1 MYSERGTVTGLRA
14 SCEAALQR
22 EPWQRGVAMRDTSS
36 TDPVNL
42 LIVNDD
48 LKTCQ
53 RLEALLRE
61 NGYQVKTARNG
72 REALALLKD
81 GQFRGIIS
89 DVVMPEMDGFQLC
102 RAVHLDAK
110 LKEIFFIF
118 LTDIDKEDELF
129 AINLGADLVLAPSQ
143 EPEIITHI
151 ETILKTHRPSHP
163 ESPESPPLREKFDDK
178 WYVEEYAAA
187 SRRNMDRML
196 QRIHEVEKKLSQSET
211 KYQKLFEGAHDA
223 TFLLDRK
230 GNHIEVNRKASE
242 LLGYT
247 REEFRVLSFRDIVV
261 PSSIP
266 DSEEKLKRL
275 LQGEDIPLYEKN
287 FRSKDGR
294 IIPVEVSVSVVRDDS
309 GEVKYIQSIIR
320 DITERKSA
328 EKELKRRLAI
338 EEAVARA
345 SRLFI
350 SPDTDLNE
358 VLKILGEA
366 VSANRAYIF
375 QVREDGTIENTH
387 QWHDAETEPMIELS
401 RLHTA
406 NFPWGVQKLR
416 AGESV
421 VIHDT
426 DFFPPEA
433 ATDRE
438 SFLTWGRFSVLAFPV
453 HSTTGELS
461 GIIGFDCR
469 KESKQW
475 DSTDIQA
482 LRVVAEMIS
491 VYWERKKA
499 EELLRESEEQ
509 YRDFF
514 ENTPVGIYRTTP
526 DGRVL
531 MANPVLLRM
540 LGCSSSEELSQRN
553 LEEKYEPEYSLSQF
567 KERLER
573 EGHIPWFEA
582 VWTREDGTALFVRE
596 TAKAVRNSAGSI
608 VYYEGAVEDITHH
621 KRTEEQLRE
630 SEEKYKDIVEL
641 APDGIITADTRGT
654 ITSCNSAFANM
665 AGYEKENIIGRN
677 FSQLPTLRARDIP
690 KYAKLLKS
698 LIRGRTPA
706 PFEAS
711 WTHKDGTTRF
721 GELHVCLMRKG
732 KNTIGF
738 QAVVRDT
745 TERKKAE
752 EMLKLSEEK
761 YRNLMEN
768 LSVGVY
774 RVTPGKEGRFVDVNT
789 AFVRMLGHKKKGE
802 ILTSKVSDIY
812 LVPKSRLNV
821 SSKGRRFISHEELH
835 LKRKDGTPLIVSDTG
850 TAVYDEEGNLLYYDG
865 ISEDITE
872 RKKVEEELEKHR
884 HHLEELVEERTTEL
898 KKANEQL
905 QQEIVERKQAEES
918 LAAEKERL
926 TVTLRSIG
934 DGVITADTE
943 GRIVLMNK
951 VAEQLTGYT
960 QTEAVGKSLSE
971 VFHIIRERTRGPCEN
986 PVDKVLRQG
995 AVVGLGNDTV
1005 LLSKNG
1011 TERVIADSGAPIRD
1025 RESKTIGVVLVFR
1038 DVTEK
1043 RKMEQELL
1051 RAEKLESVGILA
1063 GGIAHDF
1070 NNILTAILGNI
1081 TLARKYATDNRI
1093 IEKLTKMER
1102 ASLQAKDLTEQ
1113 LLTFSKGGA
1122 PIKKATSIAE
1132 LIKDSAS
1139 FALRGSNVRCHFYI
1153 ADDLWPVEVDE
1164 GQISQVINNMI
1175 INADQAMPEGG
1186 IIQVH
1191 AENVTVSGDQ
1201 GIPQQPGRY
1210 VRISLTDGGIGIPEK
1225 YLSKIFDPYFTT
1237 KQKGSGLG
1245 LATSYS
1251 IVKRHNGYIDVES
1264 QAGVGTTFHIWLPV
1278 SREKEERKQTE
1289 LGIAGREGRGKI
1301 LLMDDEEIIRD
1312 AASEVLMYLGYEV
1325 EVARDGEEAVALYRK
1340 AQEKGEPFDAVIMDL
1355 TIPGGMGGKEAVQ
1368 VLREIDPEVKAVV
1381 SSGYSNA
1388 PVMAEYRKYG
1398 FKGVVTKPY
1407 SVEELNEA
1415 LYRVLAE

>member
-1 MYSERGTVTGLRA
+1 
-14 SCEAALQR
+14 
-22 EPWQRGVAMRDTSS
+22 MRDALWTG
-36 TDPVNL
+36 PVNL

-48 LKTCQ
+48 WKTCQ

-81 GQFRGIIS
+81 GQFSGIIS
-89 DVVMPEMDGFQLC
+89 DIFMPEMDGFQLC
-102 RAVHLDAK
+102 RAVHLNAK
-110 LKEIFFIF
+110 LKKIFFVF
-118 LTDIDKEDELF
+118 LADIDKEDELF
-129 AINLGADLVLAPSQ
+129 AFNLGADLVLAPSQ
-143 EPEIITHI
+143 EQEITIHI
-151 ETILKTHRPSHP
+151 ENILKTHRSSHP
-163 ESPESPPLREKFDDK
+163 ESPESPPLREEVFDDK
-178 WYVEEYAAA
+178 WYVQEYAAA
-187 SRRNMDRML
+187 SKRNTDRML
-196 QRIHEVEKKLSQSET
+196 QRVHEVEKKLSQSET

-230 GNHIEVNRKASE
+230 GTHIETNQKASE

-247 REEFRVLSFRDIVV
+247 REEFRELSFRDIVV
-261 PSSIP
+261 PPSIP

-294 IIPVEVSVSVVRDDS
+294 IIPVEVSVSAIRDDS

-328 EKELKRRLAI
+328 EKELTRRLVI

-366 VSANRAYIF
+366 ASANRAYIF
-375 QVREDGTIENTH
+375 QIRENGTIENTH
-387 QWHDAETEPMIELS
+387 QWHDAETEPMSEFS
-401 RLHTA
+401 QLHIA
-406 NFPWGVQKLR
+406 NFPWGVQKLQ
-416 AGESV
+416 AGESI

-438 SFLTWGRFSVLAFPV
+438 SFLTWGRFSVLAFPIR
-453 HSTTGELS
+453 STTGELA

-469 KESKQW
+469 EESKQW

-482 LRVVAEMIS
+482 FRVVAEMTS

-499 EELLRESEEQ
+499 EELLKESEEQ

-526 DGRVL
+526 EGRVL
-531 MANPVLLRM
+531 MANPVLLRL
-540 LGCSSSEELSQRN
+540 LGYSSLEELSRRN
-553 LEEKYEPEYSLSQF
+553 LEEKYEPEYSRSQF

-573 EGHIPWFEA
+573 EGYIPWFEA
-582 VWTREDGTALFVRE
+582 VWTREDGTTLFVRE
-596 TAKAVRNSAGSI
+596 TAKAIRNSAGNI
-608 VYYEGAVEDITHH
+608 VYYEGVVEDITHH

-630 SEEKYKDIVEL
+630 SEEKYRDIVEL
-641 APDGIITADTRGT
+641 APDGIIIADLRGT
-654 ITSCNSAFANM
+654 VTSCNTAFANM
-665 AGYEKENIIGRN
+665 AGYLKENIVGKN
-677 FSQLPTLRARDIP
+677 FSQLPTVRARDIP
-690 KYAKLLKS
+690 KYATLLKS
-698 LIRGRTPA
+698 LIRGRIPA

-711 WTHKDGTTRF
+711 WVHKDGTTRF

-738 QAVVRDT
+738 QAIIRDI
-745 TERKKAE
+745 TERKKTE

-761 YRNLMEN
+761 YRSLMEN

-774 RVTPGKEGRFVDVNT
+774 RVTPGKEGRFIDVNT
-789 AFVRMLGHKKKGE
+789 AFARMLGHKKKEE
-802 ILTSKVSDIY
+802 ILKLKVSDIY
-812 LVPKSRLNV
+812 LVPTSRLNL
-821 SSKGRRFISHEELH
+821 SSKGRKSFVSREELH

-872 RKKVEEELEKHR
+872 RKKVEEELEKHH
-884 HHLEELVEERTTEL
+884 HHLEELVEERTTKL

-905 QQEIVERKQAEES
+905 QQGIMERKQAEES

-934 DGVITADTE
+934 DGVITTDME

-951 VAEQLTGYT
+951 VAEQLTGYM
-960 QTEAVGKSLSE
+960 QREAVGKFLSE
-971 VFHIIRERTRGPCEN
+971 VFYIISERTRGPCEN

-1005 LLSKNG
+1005 LLSKDG

-1051 RAEKLESVGILA
+1051 QAQKLESVGILA

-1081 TLARKYATDNRI
+1081 TLARRYATDNRI
-1093 IEKLTKMER
+1093 LEKLTKMER

-1132 LIKDSAS
+1132 LIKDSTS

-1153 ADDLWPVEVDE
+1153 AEDLWSVEVDE

-1186 IIQVH
+1186 IIQVR
-1191 AENVTVSGDQ
+1191 AENVAVSVDQ
-1201 GIPQQPGRY
+1201 GIPQEPGRY
-1210 VRISLTDGGIGIPEK
+1210 VRISVADRGIGIPEK
-1225 YLSKIFDPYFTT
+1225 YVSKIFDPYFTT

-1264 QAGVGTTFHIWLPV
+1264 QAGVGTTFHIWLPA
-1278 SREKEERKQTE
+1278 SGEKEEIKQKE
-1289 LGIAGREGRGKI
+1289 LGIAGREGKGKI

-1312 AASEVLMYLGYEV
+1312 AASEVLMYLGYAV
-1325 EVARDGEEAVALYRK
+1325 EVARDGEEAVALYKK
-1340 AQEKGEPFDAVIMDL
+1340 AQEKGEPFDVVVMDL

-1368 VLREIDPEVKAVV
+1368 ALREIDPEVRAVV

-1415 LYRVLAE
+1415 LHKVLAEK